1 MERVKAGVGG
11 FVASLLILTSCGS
24 SDYLI
29 RQSDIALS
37 TRNEKHVYFLNCPT
51 GELLW
56 KEYNTGAYGKVQAHL
71 VDSLSFY
78 KLVELRTR

>member
-1 MERVKAGVGG
+1 MESIQARARG
-11 FVASLLILTSCGS
+11 FVALLILATSCAS
-24 SDYLI
+24 NDYLVK
-29 RQSDIALS
+29 QSDIALS

-56 KEYNTGAYGKVQAHL
+56 KEYNAGSYGKVQAHL